1 MAYTFDTL
9 ASASPSPRRWT
20 YTTSDARATVTG
32 SGYFAR
38 AAAAGL
44 AVGDIVT
51 VTNGADTYPV
61 EITAIETTGNATGAI
76 AERFNPA
83 GAYTISGAFAF
94 STMPTLPVTAV
105 AATGTNQ
112 ATAAALSY
120 GANFVSAA
128 DATKAVRLPAAV
140 AGAVVIVKNEVAA
153 ELPLFPATGDAI
165 NAGAANAALTMAA
178 STSAVL
184 VAKDATTWAS
194 IPLLPS

>member
-9 ASASPSPRRWT
+9 SGSAAPLRRWT
-20 YTTSDARATVTG
+20 YTTSDSRATVTG
-32 SGYFAR
+32 TGYFAR
-38 AAAAGL
+38 ADFAGL
-44 AVGDIVT
+44 AVGDRII

-61 EITAIETTGNATGAI
+61 EVTAIETSGAATATI
-76 AERFNPA
+76 AERFDPA
-83 GAYTISGAFAF
+83 GTTFTA
-94 STMPTLPVTAV
+94 MPVIPVAAV

-128 DATKAVRLPAAV
+128 DGTKAVRLPAAA

-153 ELPLFPATGDAI
+153 ILPVFPASGDAI
-165 NAGAANAALTMAA
+165 NALSANASLDMAA